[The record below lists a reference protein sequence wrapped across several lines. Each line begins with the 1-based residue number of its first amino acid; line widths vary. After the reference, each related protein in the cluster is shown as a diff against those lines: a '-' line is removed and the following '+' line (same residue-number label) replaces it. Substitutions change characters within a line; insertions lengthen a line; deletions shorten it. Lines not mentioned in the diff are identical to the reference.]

1 MEGGCR
7 DFVSGGGGIVV
18 EDVKEGRMRRERL

>member
-7 DFVSGGGGIVV
+7 DFVSGREETVV
-18 EDVKEGRMRRERL
+18 EDVKEGRMRRGRL